1 MTGDEAGRI
10 AMDARGLY
18 GLAGYR
24 VAGAERCYIE
34 IVEGVPPAIVPMSP
48 GPVRDVAAWV
58 VRMTRDGGFAE
69 VAVDDADGAVVRV
82 RKGRQGV

>member
-1 MTGDEAGRI
+1 MTAEEASRI

-24 VAGAERCYIE
+24 VSGAERRWIE
-34 IVEGVPPAIVPMSP
+34 IVEGAPPSLAPAAP

-58 VRMTRDGGFAE
+58 VRLKREAGFAE
-69 VAVDDADGAVVRV
+69 VAVDDADGSIVRV